1 MPAILRLTIKETH
14 PVLRGWDHYWSVA
27 MEFAARNEAFTTRD
41 IEWRSNTRRTD
52 IRDFLKRLKLAG
64 FIEDAGGEPASYRV
78 VRMQSATP
86 RVRRDGSVI
95 DHVGCNQAMWN
106 TMRSLRC
113 AGRALPP
120 MTWSTGAPPTR
131 CGSARPA
138 PRATIKRLNGAGYL
152 VLRQKGGPQK
162 LALWALLPDMN
173 TGPDAPKVLRS
184 HVVFDPNRQALVG
197 ETIAEEE
204 PS

>member
-64 FIEDAGGEPASYRV
+64 FIEDAGGEPASFRV

-106 TMRSLRC
+106 TMRSPVCR
-113 AGRALPP
+113 AGFTADDLVN
-120 MTWSTGAPPTR
+120 WGSTDEVRISKA
-131 CGSARPA
+131 SAKSY
-138 PRATIKRLNGAGYL
+138 IKRLNAAGYL

-173 TGPDAPKVLRS
+173 TGPEAPKVLRS
-184 HVVFDPNRQALVG
+184 HVVFDPNRQAVVG
-197 ETIAEEE
+197 EILAEEE